1 MTAPAAPIN
10 PWARGKP
17 RRPAPPGGELRM
29 PIALED
35 EAATLA
41 LAATIAG
48 LARPG
53 DAILIEGGLGA
64 GKTVFARGFLRAL
77 GIEEEVPSPTFTLVQ
92 AYEGTIGPIWH
103 FDLYRLN
110 RPEEVLELGFE
121 EARAEAML
129 LLEWP
134 DRLGPLRPSDALTVQ
149 LRIDCPTSR
158 IAELS
163 GGGDWPQ
170 RLARAGLA

>member
-1 MTAPAAPIN
+1 MNRTVVLA
-10 PWARGKP
+10 
-17 RRPAPPGGELRM
+17 
-29 PIALED
+29 D
-35 EAATLA
+35 EAATQGLGVAVARA
-41 LAATIAG
+41 L
-48 LARPG
+48 RPG
-53 DAILIEGGLGA
+53 EAVCLSGPLGA
-64 GKTVFARGFLRAL
+64 GKSVLARSLVRAL
-77 GIEEEVPSPTFTLVQ
+77 TTPQEEVPSPTFTLVQ